1 MRALFQQFK
10 TFLSQSP
17 TPFHATATVE
27 NRLIESGFIK
37 LFEQDKWN
45 LQAGKSYL
53 VTRNDASIIAFNYP
67 GCEALMDGIHMV
79 GAHTDSPALKVKP
92 NPELKK
98 AGVNQLAVEVYG
110 GALLNP
116 WFDRDLSLAGQV
128 SYKTRTGDI
137 SSVLIDFQRALAI
150 IPSLAIHLD
159 RNANSEKSI
168 NAQKD
173 LPVIVSLENDSSFH
187 DILKKE
193 IDDTKLEE
201 ILSFDLLFYDTQEA
215 SCIGLDE
222 SLVCA
227 ARLDNLLSCFTGLE
241 ALIKS
246 DKSKASLL
254 VFNDHE
260 EVGSSS
266 AHGAEGNFLEIVLK
280 RMIGSVEDYARVMNT
295 SMMVSTD
302 NAHALHPNF
311 SDIHEPNH
319 APLIG
324 QGLAIK
330 YNANQAY
337 ATNCNS
343 SAIFQNYAHVAKR
356 KLQSYVVRSDTRCG
370 STIGPITA
378 TKLGINTI
386 DVGVPTWSMHSIRE
400 TASLKDI
407 DDLLEIL
414 KVYFNR
420 DKS

>member
-1 MRALFQQFK
+1 MFQHFK
-10 TFLSQSP
+10 EFLQKSP
-17 TPFHATATVE
+17 TPFHATKSVE
-27 NRLIESGFIK
+27 QRLLNEGFIK
-37 LFEQDKWN
+37 LLENDSWN
-45 LQAGKSYL
+45 LEAGRAYY
-53 VTRNDASIIAFNYP
+53 VIRNDASIIAFNYP
-67 GCEALMDGIHMV
+67 GLPALMDGIHMV
-79 GAHTDSPALKVKP
+79 GAHTDSPALKIKP

-98 AGVNQLAVEVYG
+98 AGVNQLSVEVYG

-128 SYKTRTGDI
+128 SYKTKKGEI
-137 SSVLIDFQRALAI
+137 NSSLIDFKRPMAL

-159 RNANSEKSI
+159 NEANSNKSI

-173 LPVIVSLENDSSFH
+173 LPAIISLEKDQSFH
-187 DILKKE
+187 EILKDE
-193 IDDTKLEE
+193 ISDKNMDE
-201 ILSFDLLFYDTQEA
+201 ILSFDLFLYDTQEA
-215 SCIGLDE
+215 SNTGLDE

-241 ALIKS
+241 SLIAS
-246 DKSKASLL
+246 DKKMASLL

-266 AHGAEGNFLEIVLK
+266 AHGAESNFLEIVLK
-280 RMIGSVEDYARVMNT
+280 RMIGNAEDYARVMNT

-324 QGLAIK
+324 QGVAIK

-337 ATNCNS
+337 ATNSSS
-343 SAIFQNYAHVAKR
+343 SAIFQDYAHKAGK

-386 DVGVPTWSMHSIRE
+386 DIGVPTWGMHSIRE
-400 TASLKDI
+400 TAALKDI
-407 DDLLEIL
+407 EDLLEIL

-420 DKS
+420 KKN